1 MSGVRSFKFEDL
13 CRDTPLLIDA
23 IYESGNKGN
32 SSDDPFHPLLGV
44 GNQGGFRKSKMGKTS
59 DYAFIVLFTTGTEIE
74 WPDFLDRQTG
84 IFRYYGDNRTF
95 GRDFMIPRRVATR
108 SFTMSLTALVR
119 AKGGRTYLHSCSLRR
134 QGTGGM

>member
-1 MSGVRSFKFEDL
+1 MSGARSFKFEDL

-59 DYAFIVLFTTGTEIE
+59 NYAFIVLIGQQV
-74 WPDFLDRQTG
+74 LQ
-84 IFRYYGDNRTF
+84 TF
-95 GRDFMIPRRVATR
+95 GQVGPAI
-108 SFTMSLTALVR
+108 SI
-119 AKGGRTYLHSCSLRR
+119 SLRNPR
-134 QGTGGM
+134 LKMSNMPLGLLPVDVPPLTGHQPGVRWILAFLRI